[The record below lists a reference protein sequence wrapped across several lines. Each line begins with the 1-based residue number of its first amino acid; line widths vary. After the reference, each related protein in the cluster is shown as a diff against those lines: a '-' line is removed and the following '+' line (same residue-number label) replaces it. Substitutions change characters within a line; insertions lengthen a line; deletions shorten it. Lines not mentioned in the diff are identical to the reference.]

1 MARTFEHIASA
12 EARQFIGDRLSDDTL
27 LGRNGY
33 TMRQGLYILNYK
45 PSQERFARDLV
56 KVLSEQDLPAR
67 GVQALVINLYDIML
81 AHLDEQGLWDA
92 LIEAEQDAERDDLAI
107 MMQDTVSVSEVIMP
121 AVHAKISAAPEADLV
136 FITGV
141 GETFPF
147 IRTHAVLAELETSKP
162 VVLMFPGRYE
172 QRPDGS
178 TALNILDIEQGNSGG
193 YYRATNV
200 FDL

>member
-1 MARTFEHIASA
+1 MTKNFDHIGSA
-12 EARQFIGDRLSDDTL
+12 EARQFIGERLSNDTL

-33 TMRQGLYILNYK
+33 TMRQSLYILNYR
-45 PSQERFARDLV
+45 PAQERFAKDLV
-56 KVLSEQDLPAR
+56 RVLSDEDLPAR
-67 GVQALVINLYDIML
+67 GVQALVVNLYDIML
-81 AHLDEQGLWDA
+81 EHLDEQGLWDA
-92 LIEAEQDAERDDLAI
+92 LTEAEQDAERDDLAI
-107 MMQDTVSVSEVIMP
+107 MMQDTVGVGDVIMP
-121 AVHAKISAAPEADLV
+121 AVREKMEAAPHADII

-147 IRTHAVLAELETSKP
+147 IRTHAILAELETSKP

>member
-1 MARTFEHIASA
+1 MAEEFDHIGSA
-12 EARQFIGDRLSDDTL
+12 QARQFIVERLSDNTL

-33 TMRQGLYILNYK
+33 TMRQSLYILNYR
-45 PSQERFARDLV
+45 PSQERFAKDLV
-56 KVLSEQDLPAR
+56 RVLSEQDLPAR
-67 GVQALVINLYDIML
+67 GVQALVVNLYDIML

-92 LIEAEQDAERDDLAI
+92 LVEAEQDAEREDLAI
-107 MMQDTVSVSEVIMP
+107 MMQDTVGVADVIMP
-121 AVHAKISAAPEADLV
+121 AMHERLKAAPDADIV

-147 IRTHAVLAELETSKP
+147 VRTHAVLAELETNKP